1 MSCALLRIMVFCTSL
16 VSDLCRICDL
26 LQEQLLCVRH
36 TIHENIVSVNHA
48 VFRIDDVSGVLGEL

>member
-1 MSCALLRIMVFCTSL
+1 VFCTSL

-36 TIHENIVSVNHA
+36 TIDENIVSVNHA